1 MVDEDPKPVVHPS
14 PTLSGDEKVYCCY
27 ADMEEGIVP
36 SHACELQLPCR
47 RSACSAY
54 LGNTESYNA
63 GRVSTTASYL
73 VV

>member
-14 PTLSGDEKVYCCY
+14 PTLSGDEKVDYCY

-36 SHACELQLPCR
+36 SHARELQLPCP
-47 RSACSAY
+47 RSAYSAS
-54 LGNTESYNA
+54 LGNTKCCNA
-63 GRVSTTASYL
+63 GRVLTPASYL